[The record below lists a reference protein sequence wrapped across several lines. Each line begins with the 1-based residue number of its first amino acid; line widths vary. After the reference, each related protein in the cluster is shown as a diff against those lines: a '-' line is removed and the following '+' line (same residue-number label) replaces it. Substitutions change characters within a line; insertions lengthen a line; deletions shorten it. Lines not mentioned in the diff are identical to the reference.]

1 MNLRQQGFI
10 KKFIETGNGT
20 ESATQ
25 IYDVK
30 NRNVAAATASR
41 LLRNVN
47 VQQKIR
53 EALEA
58 KGLTPETIAEYLKKA
73 IVSGLGQ
80 RATNADSLRGLD
92 LYAKLTGAYD
102 RQDVEQSY
110 KITLSRLNSKELKI
124 ELEKLNKLSA
134 SLISDLNS

>member
-20 ESATQ
+20 ESAAQ

-41 LLRNVN
+41 LLRNVS
-47 VQQKIR
+47 VQQEIR
-53 EALEA
+53 RALYA
-58 KGLTPETIAEYLKKA
+58 KGLTPESIVEYLKKT

-80 RATNADSLRGLD
+80 KATNADSLRGLD

-102 RQDVEQSY
+102 KQDIEQSY
-110 KITLSRLNSKELKI
+110 KITLSKLNSKELTL
-124 ELEKLNKLSA
+124 ELERLNKLSS